1 MINSNINTK
10 IPEIKWG
17 DIVLVDFGEQ
27 IDSEQCGVRPALVI
41 QNNKGNQVSPTI
53 IVCAITS
60 ANKKYL
66 PTHVEVGEEAG
77 LKKQSII
84 LAEQMRTVSKNRIL
98 KKCGSVNSESLVE
111 KIQKAL
117 TISLGLL
124 YNNVSVSKVN
134 C

>member
-1 MINSNINTK
+1 MMTNTSVYTT
-10 IPEIKWG
+10 EVRWG

-27 IDSEQCGVRPALVI
+27 TGSEQCGVRPALVI

-60 ANKKYL
+60 ANKKNL
-66 PTHVEVGEEAG
+66 PTHVKVGKEAG
-77 LKKQSII
+77 LEKQSTI
-84 LAEQMRTVSKNRIL
+84 LAEQMRTVSKNRIV

-124 YNNVSVSKVN
+124 YNNVNMAKVN

>member
-1 MINSNINTK
+1 MVADTYTD
-10 IPEIKWG
+10 EVKWG
-17 DIVLVDFGEQ
+17 DIILVDFGKQ
-27 IDSEQCGVRPALVI
+27 YGSTQHGIRPALVI

-53 IVCAITS
+53 IVCGITS

-66 PTHVEVGEEAG
+66 PTHVNINPNETG
-77 LKKQSII
+77 LRVSSII
-84 LAEQMRTVSKNRIL
+84 LAEQMQTISKDCII
-98 KKCGSVNSESLVE
+98 KKCGSINSELLIE

-124 YNNVSVSKVN
+124 YNDFNTAKVN